1 MKTYL
6 NNLFTPLN
14 NLLTHLLEALKLG
27 HENDRRETVD
37 ESGHNCLWN
46 EFHQAS
52 KLEDSEKDLQK
63 RRRGEGE
70 RERGREGG
78 SVSHHTAPHSTTQH
92 HTGRLP
98 PSFSLLTCMMPTTHI
113 TKNRYSVRLSSAFG
127 RGERGGGGGTVKT
140 VKKVR
145 R

>member
-63 RRRGEGE
+63 EEEGEEGE

-92 HTGRLP
+92 HTAPHRASSPHLLP
-98 PSFSLLTCMMPTTHI
+98 SLLTCMMPTTHI

-127 RGERGGGGGTVKT
+127 VEGGRGG
-140 VKKVR
+140 
-145 R
+145 